1 MPANR
6 KRPDQRQNNRP
17 DRAPLEVVVPVVAP
31 PAPAPDRGWR
41 KATKDAW
48 VAYWASDVA
57 AAAQDV
63 DLPSLRRLFTMLDT
77 QAQCWARYT
86 AQPYVDG
93 SKGQPVSNPA
103 LDDALKLERA
113 VVALEDRL
121 GLSPKARANLAIS
134 IGQAQ
139 LTAADLNA
147 MAKEDDAD
155 RHEDAIEA
163 ELAAEWTD
171 AQAN

>member
-1 MPANR
+1 MPAHR

-17 DRAPLEVVVPVVAP
+17 DRAPLEVVVPITPPPP
-31 PAPAPDRGWR
+31 PAPLRGWR
-41 KATKDAW
+41 KATRDAW
-48 VAYWASDVA
+48 VSYWRSEVS

-63 DLPSLRRLFTMLDT
+63 DLPSLRRLFTMLDV
-77 QAQCWARYT
+77 QAQCWARY
-86 AQPYVDG
+86 AAEPYVDG

-139 LTAADLNA
+139 LTAGDLNR
-147 MAKEDDAD
+147 MALEDDVD
-155 RHEDAIEA
+155 HTDAIEA
-163 ELAAEWTD
+163 ELAAEWSD